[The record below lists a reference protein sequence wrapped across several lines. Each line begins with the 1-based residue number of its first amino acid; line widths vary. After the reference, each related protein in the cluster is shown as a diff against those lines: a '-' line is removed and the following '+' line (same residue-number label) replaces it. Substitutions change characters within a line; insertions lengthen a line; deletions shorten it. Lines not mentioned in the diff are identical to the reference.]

1 MNSLPTPTTNRTS
14 PGRSLLLLVVVL
26 LILLPLAACTADGSF
41 GLDPETP
48 VFELEVSDERFRV
61 AVTDPQEVV
70 RFQARLQ
77 SGQEGVV
84 SGTLLPGPGGVN
96 GGWSWHLD
104 PTTVHVADLAIEVCD
119 GRPSMVEDDLTY
131 WLQTVGRF
139 CPWGA
144 VVVARVR

>member
-1 MNSLPTPTTNRTS
+1 MNSLQTPTPNRTS
-14 PGRSLLLLVVVL
+14 PGSALLLVVVVL
-26 LILLPLAACTADGSF
+26 LILLPLAACTVDGSF

-48 VFELEVSDERFRV
+48 VFELEVSDELFRV
-61 AVTDPQEVV
+61 AVTDPEEVA
-70 RFQARLQ
+70 RLQARLQ

-96 GGWSWHLD
+96 AEWSWHLD
-104 PTTVHVADLAIEVCD
+104 PTTVHVADVAIEVCD
-119 GRPSMVEDDLTY
+119 GRPSMVEADLTY

-144 VVVARVR
+144 VVVARIR